1 MFRAVFLDLD
11 DTLFDRTAAL
21 RRWAAAMVPALDL
34 GDPDDDAWLL
44 AIDGRGHRAR
54 LAFATELAARC
65 ALDTRPEVLAAAF
78 SLQLAAHVE
87 REAGVRELIARLA
100 IQTRVAIVSNGS
112 GAAQRMKLRRLGLD
126 QLVHA
131 VFISG
136 ELGVEKPAPALFEH
150 ALRWAGQPASSCLY
164 VGDDPVLDMQP
175 AAALGMITAWRAR
188 EAWPREL
195 APPAHT
201 LGSLAELERI
211 CA

>member
-11 DTLFDRTAAL
+11 DTLFDRDAAL
-21 RRWAAAMVPALDL
+21 RRWAASMLPALDA
-34 GDPDDDAWLL
+34 DDEAWL
-44 AIDGRGHRAR
+44 AACDGRGHRAR
-54 LAFATELAARC
+54 LAFAT
-65 ALDTRPEVLAAAF
+65 DVVTRFGLPLLPEVLASAF

-136 ELGVEKPAPALFEH
+136 ELGCEKPAPEIFQH
-150 ALRWAGQPASSCLY
+150 ALRWAGQPASQCLF
-164 VGDDPVLDMQP
+164 VGDDPVLDIQP
-175 AAALGMITAWRAR
+175 AAALGLTTAWRAR
-188 EAWPREL
+188 TAWPAEL
-195 APPAHT
+195 APPTHQ
-201 LGSLAELERI
+201 LGSLAALEQV